1 MSRYSY
7 QSKTTSS
14 SQPVDSKK
22 STSLLKDNSWIRR
35 NDEEDD
41 DVDRDPNFGRS
52 VLSHYKTGD
61 TVTSSD
67 GEETKTTT
75 TISKSSSV
83 HALSQRFSGQFDT
96 PSSSTLPSSRS
107 SSTYT
112 RSSRTS
118 VTEEPKT
125 STTTTTFSKDGN
137 TTETTTIT
145 TTQSVRSP
153 TKTDTFSERVLSSSN
168 RYSSY
173 SPNRTTKVTETTL
186 SSNDAEDK
194 LFDTL
199 IPSSI
204 RDDYS
209 PTDRKS
215 YSTTETVTV
224 RSSSDLNA
232 ENNLYDTL
240 IPKAIKDGETESK
253 TTVTSS
259 EWRKSSTNGDITKTT
274 RTSRTS
280 SSAEDGLY
288 DTLLPMG
295 IKSPTRT
302 SSVIKTES
310 VTVDSSTGDESPTL
324 SSPSY
329 SSRVSRYSS
338 SYGDESPTTRTTSYT
353 ISSKPSEDYSSKT
366 YSYSSRSDD
375 NMGDSVYSRS
385 SSTKSVYAP
394 PERTVLERDLCSS
407 CRKPFTGDAKM
418 VLDDMRINCHA
429 NCFKCEVCNCSLG
442 HLKAGDIMWIYK
454 RMVHCENCFEVTRDK
469 WRR

>member
-14 SQPVDSKK
+14 SQLVDSKK
-22 STSLLKDNSWIRR
+22 SPSLLKDNSWIRR

-61 TVTSSD
+61 TVT
-67 GEETKTTT
+67 
-75 TISKSSSV
+75 
-83 HALSQRFSGQFDT
+83 RFSGQFDT
-96 PSSSTLPSSRS
+96 PSS
-107 SSTYT
+107 
-112 RSSRTS
+112 SSRTS

-173 SPNRTTKVTETTL
+173 SPNKTTKVTETTL

-204 RDDYS
+204 KDDYS
-209 PTDRKS
+209 PTDSKRS
-215 YSTTETVTV
+215 SSTTETVTV

-240 IPKAIKDGETESK
+240 IPKAIQDGETESK
-253 TTVTSS
+253 TTVTNS

-295 IKSPTRT
+295 IKSPTR
-302 SSVIKTES
+302 
-310 VTVDSSTGDESPTL
+310 DESPTL

-338 SYGDESPTTRTTSYT
+338 SYGDDSPTTRTTSYT

-407 CRKPFTGDAKM
+407 CRKPFTSDAKM

>member
-1 MSRYSY
+1 MNTSRNKGWLIDRCPDVNSVVLVLFAVNSVEVKL
-7 QSKTTSS
+7 QNE
-14 SQPVDSKK
+14 QVFIPVQDHQ
-22 STSLLKDNSWIRR
+22 LQ

-61 TVTSSD
+61 TVT
-67 GEETKTTT
+67 
-75 TISKSSSV
+75 
-83 HALSQRFSGQFDT
+83 RFSGQFDT

-209 PTDRKS
+209 PTDSRKS

-295 IKSPTRT
+295 IKSPTR
-302 SSVIKTES
+302 
-310 VTVDSSTGDESPTL
+310 DESPTL

>member
-14 SQPVDSKK
+14 SQLVDSKK
-22 STSLLKDNSWIRR
+22 SPSLLKDNSWIRR

-61 TVTSSD
+61 TVT
-67 GEETKTTT
+67 
-75 TISKSSSV
+75 
-83 HALSQRFSGQFDT
+83 RFSGQFDT

-173 SPNRTTKVTETTL
+173 SPNKTTKVTETTL

-204 RDDYS
+204 KDDYS
-209 PTDRKS
+209 PTDSKRS
-215 YSTTETVTV
+215 SSTTETVTV

-240 IPKAIKDGETESK
+240 IPKAIQDGETESK
-253 TTVTSS
+253 TTVTNS

-295 IKSPTRT
+295 IKSPTR
-302 SSVIKTES
+302 
-310 VTVDSSTGDESPTL
+310 DESPTL

-338 SYGDESPTTRTTSYT
+338 SYGDDSPTTRTTSYT

-407 CRKPFTGDAKM
+407 CRKPFTSDAKM

>member
-14 SQPVDSKK
+14 SQLVDSKK
-22 STSLLKDNSWIRR
+22 SPSLLKDNSWIRR

-83 HALSQRFSGQFDT
+83 HALSKRFSGQFDT
-96 PSSSTLPSSRS
+96 PSS
-107 SSTYT
+107 
-112 RSSRTS
+112 SSRTS

-173 SPNRTTKVTETTL
+173 SPNKTTKVTETTL

-204 RDDYS
+204 KDDYS
-209 PTDRKS
+209 PTDSKRS
-215 YSTTETVTV
+215 SSTTETVTV

-240 IPKAIKDGETESK
+240 IPKAIQDGETESK
-253 TTVTSS
+253 TTVTNS

-295 IKSPTRT
+295 IKSPTR
-302 SSVIKTES
+302 
-310 VTVDSSTGDESPTL
+310 DESPTL

-338 SYGDESPTTRTTSYT
+338 SYGDDSPTTRTTSYT

-407 CRKPFTGDAKM
+407 CRKPFTSDAKM